1 MSLNPEIFQQLVA
14 QSSDIVVAT
23 NRQGVVI
30 YYNDGAARIL
40 GYHSDEILGHFVVEL
55 YPSLDEARRV
65 MAAMRSDKIG
75 SAGSIDTFQT
85 MFVSKS
91 GERIP
96 VAISGTILR
105 DAAKQEVGTIG
116 FAKDLREILRRDQL
130 ATLGEVAIGLSHEV
144 NTPLSVILNQ
154 IELLEQDV
162 ETLAGEKDCSVPLER
177 VDSIRREVGRL
188 SDIIDRLSEM
198 VETERYETITY
209 VGPAKMLDLRHKV
222 EYSKSKD
229 PRLKGLRILVVDDDL
244 GICETLRELLEHQ
257 GCSVVTAHDG
267 QEALAQLRKTKFD
280 VLLSDVAM
288 PKMDGFEL
296 YCAAEKEFP
305 GLPVLMMTG
314 FYYDKDH
321 VIKRSRFR
329 GLRGVVF
336 KKPVDPERLQQVIL
350 ESVYGSADN
359 ASPFCVCDPAGQES

>member
-1 MSLNPEIFQQLVA
+1 MSLKPEIFQQLVA

-23 NRQGVVI
+23 NRQGIVN
-30 YYNDGAARIL
+30 YYNDGAKRVL
-40 GYHSDEILGHFVVEL
+40 GYDSEEILGHFVVEL

-65 MAAMRSDKIG
+65 MAAMRSDRIG
-75 SAGSIDTFQT
+75 NAGSVETFQT
-85 MFVSKS
+85 MFVGKS
-91 GERIP
+91 GEQIP

-105 DAAKQEVGTIG
+105 DAAQQEVGTIG

-154 IELLEQDV
+154 IELLERDV
-162 ETLAGEKDCSVPLER
+162 EVLAEEKDCSIPLER
-177 VDSIRREVGRL
+177 VDSIRREVKRL
-188 SDIIDRLSEM
+188 ADIVDRLGEM
-198 VETERYETITY
+198 VETERYETINY
-209 VGPAKMLDLRHKV
+209 VGPAKMVDLRHKV
-222 EYSKSKD
+222 AYSREND
-229 PRLKGLRILVVDDDL
+229 PRMQALRILVVDDDL
-244 GICETLRELLEHQ
+244 GICETLRELLEHR
-257 GCSVVTAHDG
+257 GCRVTTAHDG
-267 QEALAQLRKTKFD
+267 EEALAMLRQTKFD
-280 VLLSDVAM
+280 VLLSDVSM

-305 GLPVLMMTG
+305 GLPILMMTG

-336 KKPVDPERLQQVIL
+336 KKPVDPDRLQQVIL
-350 ESVYGSADN
+350 ESVYGAAEN
-359 ASPFCVCDPAGQES
+359 ASSCCVCDTDEQKA